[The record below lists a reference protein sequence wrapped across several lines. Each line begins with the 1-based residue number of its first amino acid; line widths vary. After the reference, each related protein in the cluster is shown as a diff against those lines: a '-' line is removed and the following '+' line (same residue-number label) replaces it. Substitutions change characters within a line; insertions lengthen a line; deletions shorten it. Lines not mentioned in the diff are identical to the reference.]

1 MSHLTRRGLV
11 AASAALAL
19 ARADAVLGLEIDRR
33 AGLDPFALGVAS
45 GDPSLDGF
53 VLWTRLSADGAPLDA
68 PSVPVS
74 YEVAEDAAF
83 ARIVR
88 KGRRAASPSL
98 AHAVHVEIAGL
109 RPGRPYWYRFH
120 ALGAVSPVGRTAT
133 APRQASRARIAATS
147 CQHFELGWFTAY
159 RDLVAAAPDLV
170 VQLGDYIYENSYA
183 QFPKVRAFDG
193 PEPTDLEGYRRRH
206 ALYKSD
212 PDLREAHR
220 LLPWAVTW
228 DDHEVEND
236 YADLANLKALE
247 EPVFARRRQAAYQA
261 YFEHMPVR
269 PSLWA
274 RPDAPRLYRRLAWG
288 DLVGLPILDGR
299 QYRSAQACNAPRQ
312 AGNRPRR
319 DCVELDAPDRTM
331 LGAAQETWL
340 ADGLKRET
348 ARWTLL
354 AQQTPIAPIQTPEGV
369 MSDQWD
375 GYPAARR
382 RLIGALTQ
390 PAVRNPVTLGGDIHA
405 FLVADLHA
413 TPERPETPVVAT
425 ELVTTCLAA
434 SHAPRAR
441 YGEARARN
449 PHLRFADIERS
460 GYLLLD
466 AQPDRLE
473 IDLRAVSDQ
482 ADPNG
487 KTASLARFVVEDRRP
502 GVQSA

>member
-1 MSHLTRRGLV
+1 MSRLTRRGLV

-19 ARADAVLGLEIDRR
+19 ARADAVLGLEMDRR

-45 GDPSLDGF
+45 GDPGLDGF
-53 VLWTRLSADGAPLDA
+53 VLWTRLSDHGAPLDA
-68 PSVPVS
+68 PSVPVT
-74 YEVAEDAAF
+74 YEVAEDEAF

-88 KGRRAASPSL
+88 RGRRAASPGL
-98 AHAVHVEIAGL
+98 AHAVHVEISGL
-109 RPGRPYWYRFH
+109 RPGRPYWYRFQ
-120 ALGAVSPVGRTAT
+120 ALGAVSPVGRTVT
-133 APRQASRARIAATS
+133 APRRAQRARIAVAS

-159 RDLVAAAPDLV
+159 RDLVAAEPDLV

-183 QFPKVRAFDG
+183 QFPKVRTFDG
-193 PEPTDLEGYRRRH
+193 PEPVDLAGYRRRH

-212 PDLREAHR
+212 RDLREAHR
-220 LLPWAVTW
+220 ATPWAVTW

-247 EPVFARRRQAAYQA
+247 PSVFARRRAAAYQA

-274 RPDAPRLYRRLAWG
+274 RPDGPRLHRRLAWG

-299 QYRSAQACNAPRQ
+299 QRRSIQACNAPRQ

-319 DCVELDAPDRTM
+319 DCAELEAPGRTM
-331 LGAAQETWL
+331 LGAAQEAWL

-354 AQQTPIAPIQTPEGV
+354 AQQTPVAPIATPEGV

-375 GYPAARR
+375 GYPVARR
-382 RLIGALTQ
+382 RLIDGLTQ
-390 PAVRNPVTLGGDIHA
+390 PAVRNAVILSGDVHA
-405 FLVADLHA
+405 FIVADLHA
-413 TPERPETPVVAT
+413 RPERPETPVVAT

-441 YGEARARN
+441 YGQAQARN
-449 PHLRFADIERS
+449 PHLKFADIERS

-466 AQPDRLE
+466 VRPDRLE
-473 IDLRAVSDQ
+473 ADLRAVSDQ
-482 ADPNG
+482 GDPDG
-487 KTASLARFVVEDRRP
+487 KTASLARFAVEDGQPGARR
-502 GVQSA
+502 G